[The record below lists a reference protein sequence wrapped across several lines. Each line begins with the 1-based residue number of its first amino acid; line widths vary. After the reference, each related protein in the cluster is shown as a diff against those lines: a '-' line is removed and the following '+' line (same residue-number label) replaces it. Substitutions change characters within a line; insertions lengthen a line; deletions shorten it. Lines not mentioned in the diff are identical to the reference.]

1 MRRYDAMNA
10 SQLEPNPH
18 QNLFHLKICKEN
30 QFGWVKCNFLHNV
43 GPWRVFVF
51 LTVHCKI
58 PTHFGSKSRE
68 QAEELWISEEF
79 GGSLLYCIK
88 SHISINLCAISGSEW
103 IVQSRHPDSQT
114 DSIVTEWHS
123 RRELSGLLSRWTW
136 CCESE
141 TRRLVPLSLLQ
152 ISAWSP
158 NTQQKVPLC
167 GPSPAPSVS
176 ANRHCL
182 RFPPAACLQN
192 DYCMAHTIC

>member
-1 MRRYDAMNA
+1 M
-10 SQLEPNPH
+10 
-18 QNLFHLKICKEN
+18 K
-30 QFGWVKCNFLHNV
+30 WFLHNV
-43 GPWRVFVF
+43 GPWWVLKITADQAKNLTDLFFVF
-51 LTVHCKI
+51 LTVHCKFQ
-58 PTHFGSKSRE
+58 THFGSKRR
-68 QAEELWISEEF
+68 QAGELWISEEF

-88 SHISINLCAISGSEW
+88 SHISINLCVISGPEW
-103 IVQSRHPDSQT
+103 IVQSPHPDSQT
-114 DSIVTEWHS
+114 DSIVTERHS

-136 CCESE
+136 CCASE

-167 GPSPAPSVS
+167 GPSPALSVS